1 LKEPAMSWEIL
12 VLLSCTFLAVSGV
25 TFLAFQRIWAIDK
38 RVDARLRDLPHG
50 RTTQRFIRRTRGA
63 ENTDRRFRSKLF
75 SVAARLIPDDQ
86 RERTRLQARLLHA
99 GVYASWAP
107 SVFLFIKLMLIAA
120 PPIVGLIVA
129 ELGLISPNRALFCGG
144 IGGGFGLLLPSLW
157 LQRRKSRRQAALCR
171 SLPDFLDLLVACVQ
185 SGLSL
190 EAALQRVTDEL
201 ALAYPLLSGE
211 MAIVQRQVELG
222 ATPDVA
228 LRSFAERSDLSPLYS
243 LSTLIEQARRFGTS
257 VTDAL
262 RAQAEMLR
270 YQREQRAEELAQK
283 ASVKILFPT
292 LLCIFPAIFVVLVGP
307 AAVLLYEK
315 FSVDQPTAARS
326 N

>member
-1 LKEPAMSWEIL
+1 MSWQI
-12 VLLSCTFLAVSGV
+12 VTLLFCTFAAVSGV
-25 TFLAFQRIWAIDK
+25 TFVALHRIWAIDE
-38 RVDARLRDLPHG
+38 RVDARLRDLPNG
-50 RTTQRFIRRTRGA
+50 RTTMRLSRRPRGGDDPSMKLRA
-63 ENTDRRFRSKLF
+63 RVFRI
-75 SVAARLIPDDQ
+75 AARLVPDDK
-86 RERTRLQARLLHA
+86 RERTRLEARLVQA
-99 GVYASWAP
+99 GIYASWAT
-107 SVFLFIKLMLIAA
+107 SLFLFIKLMLIAV
-120 PPIVGLIVA
+120 PPLVGLVLA
-129 ELGLISPNRALFCGG
+129 EAGLVSPNRALFCGG
-144 IGGGFGLLLPSLW
+144 VAGGLGLLLPSLW
-157 LQRRKSRRQAALCR
+157 LQRRKSRRQATLSR

-190 EAALQRVTDEL
+190 EAAMQRVTDEL
-201 ALAYPLLSGE
+201 TLAYPLLSGE
-211 MAIVQRQVELG
+211 MSIVQRQIELG
-222 ATPDVA
+222 ATPDLA
-228 LRSFAERSDLSPLYS
+228 LRSFAERSDLSALYS

-270 YQREQRAEELAQK
+270 HQREQRAEELAQK

-315 FSVDQPTAARS
+315 FSAPPPAEVRS

>member
-1 LKEPAMSWEIL
+1 LKGPAMNWEIIA
-12 VLLSCTFLAVSGV
+12 LLACTFLAVSGA
-25 TFLAFQRIWAIDK
+25 TLFALQRIWALDQ
-38 RVDARLRDLPHG
+38 RVDARLRELPQG
-50 RTTQRFIRRTRGA
+50 RSAPRVGRRVRSA
-63 ENTDRRFRSKLF
+63 EGQPQQLRAKVF
-75 SVAARLIPDDQ
+75 SIAARLIPDDQ

-99 GVYASWAP
+99 GIYASWAP
-107 SVFLFIKLMLIAA
+107 SLFLFIKL
-120 PPIVGLIVA
+120 VLIVA
-129 ELGLISPNRALFCGG
+129 PPLVGLVLAEVGILPPNRALFCGG
-144 IGGGFGLLLPSLW
+144 VAGGLGLLLPSLW
-157 LQRRKSRRQAALCR
+157 LSRRKARRQAALCR
-171 SLPDFLDLLVACVQ
+171 SLPDFLDLMVACVQ

-201 ALAYPLLSGE
+201 VLAYPLLSGE

-222 ATPDVA
+222 ATPDLA

-257 VTDAL
+257 ITDAL
-262 RAQAEMLR
+262 RTQAEMLR

-307 AAVLLYEK
+307 AGILLYEK
-315 FSVDQPTAARS
+315 FSAEPPTAARS
-326 N
+326 K

>member
-1 LKEPAMSWEIL
+1 MGWEF
-12 VLLSCTFLAVSGV
+12 LLLMTCTFLAVSGV
-25 TFLAFQRIWAIDK
+25 TFLAFHRIWAIDE
-38 RVDARLRDLPHG
+38 RVDARLRDLP
-50 RTTQRFIRRTRGA
+50 RGGA
-63 ENTDRRFRSKLF
+63 ARRFSRRIRSGDQQSRKLRSKVASL
-75 SVAARLIPDDQ
+75 AARLIPNDQ
-86 RERTRLQARLLHA
+86 RERTRLQARLVQA
-99 GVYASWAP
+99 GIYASWAP
-107 SVFLFIKLMLIAA
+107 NVFVLAKLL
-120 PPIVGLIVA
+120 LIVVPPVIGLVLA
-129 ELGLISPNRALFCGG
+129 EGGVLGPHRALFYGG
-144 IGGGFGLLLPSLW
+144 IAGGLGLLVPSLW
-157 LQRRKSRRQAALCR
+157 LQRRKTRRQTTLCR

-211 MAIVQRQVELG
+211 MAIVQRQIELG
-222 ATPDVA
+222 ATPDLA
-228 LRSFAERSDLSPLYS
+228 LRNFAERSDLSPLYS

-257 VTDAL
+257 ITDAL

-307 AAVLLYEK
+307 AAMQLYEK
-315 FSVDQPTAARS
+315 FSDERPSAVRS
-326 N
+326 E

>member
-1 LKEPAMSWEIL
+1 MSWESFG
-12 VLLSCTFLAVSGV
+12 LLACTFLAVSGATLFV
-25 TFLAFQRIWAIDK
+25 FQRIWAIDQ
-38 RVDARLRDLPHG
+38 RVDARLRELPHNQMVPRIG
-50 RTTQRFIRRTRGA
+50 RRPRSAEDQSQRLSSRV
-63 ENTDRRFRSKLF
+63 FR
-75 SVAARLIPDDQ
+75 VAARLVPDDQ
-86 RERTRLQARLLHA
+86 RERTRLQARLLQA
-99 GVYASWAP
+99 GIYAAWAP
-107 SVFLFIKLMLIAA
+107 SVFLFVKLMLIAA
-120 PPIVGLIVA
+120 PPVVGLILA
-129 ELGLISPNRALFCGG
+129 EFGLLDPHRALLCGG
-144 IGGGFGLLLPSLW
+144 IAGGFGLLLPSLW

-201 ALAYPLLSGE
+201 TLAYPLLSGE
-211 MAIVQRQVELG
+211 MAVVQRQIELG
-222 ATPDVA
+222 ATPDLA
-228 LRSFAERSDLSPLYS
+228 LRGFAERSDLSALFS

-262 RAQAEMLR
+262 RTQAEMLR

-315 FSVDQPTAARS
+315 FSVEPPTTVRS

>member
-1 LKEPAMSWEIL
+1 MGWEIL
-12 VLLSCTFLAVSGV
+12 ALLFCTFLAVSGV
-25 TFLAFQRIWAIDK
+25 TFLAFHRIWALDE
-38 RVDARLRDLPHG
+38 RVDARLRELPHTG
-50 RTTQRFIRRTRGA
+50 TAPRFARRALGGG
-63 ENTDRRFRSKLF
+63 DQPKQLRSKVF
-75 SVAARLIPDDQ
+75 RIAARLIPDDQ

-99 GVYASWAP
+99 GIYVSWGP
-107 SVFLFIKLMLIAA
+107 SAFVFVKLMLIAT
-120 PPIVGLIVA
+120 PPIVGLVLA
-129 ELGLISPNRALFCGG
+129 EAGILNPNRALFFGG
-144 IGGGFGLLLPSLW
+144 IAGCFGLLLPSLW
-157 LQRRKSRRQAALCR
+157 LQRRKSRRQVALCR

-201 ALAYPLLSGE
+201 TIAYPLLSGE
-211 MAIVQRQVELG
+211 MAIVQRQIELG
-222 ATPDVA
+222 ATPDLA
-228 LRSFAERSDLSPLYS
+228 LRGFAERSDLSPLYS

-262 RAQAEMLR
+262 RTQAEMLR

-315 FSVDQPTAARS
+315 FSTEPPTAVRS
-326 N
+326 H

>member
-1 LKEPAMSWEIL
+1 MSWEIL
-12 VLLSCTFLAVSGV
+12 VLLFCTFLAVSGV

-50 RTTQRFIRRTRGA
+50 RTAQRFIRRTKSA
-63 ENTDRRFRSKLF
+63 EKPDRRLSSKIF

-107 SVFLFIKLMLIAA
+107 SVFLFVKLMLIAA
-120 PPIVGLIVA
+120 PPIVGLVAA
-129 ELGLISPNRALFCGG
+129 ELGLLNLNPNRALLCGG
-144 IGGGFGLLLPSLW
+144 VAGGFGLLLPGLW

-257 VTDAL
+257 VTEAL

-315 FSVDQPTAARS
+315 FSVDQPTAVRS

>member
-1 LKEPAMSWEIL
+1 MSLELL

-25 TFLAFQRIWAIDK
+25 TFLAFQRIWAIDE
-38 RVDARLRDLPHG
+38 RVDARLRDLPRG
-50 RTTQRFIRRTRGA
+50 RTAPRFSRRPRGTA
-63 ENTDRRFRSKLF
+63 DPSRQLRSKIF
-75 SVAARLIPDDQ
+75 SIAARLVPDDQ

-99 GVYASWAP
+99 GIYASWAP

-120 PPIVGLIVA
+120 PPIVGLVLA
-129 ELGLISPNRALFCGG
+129 ELGLLNPNRALLCGG
-144 IGGGFGLLLPSLW
+144 LAGGFGLLLPSLW
-157 LQRRKSRRQAALCR
+157 LHRRKSRRQAAICR

-201 ALAYPLLSGE
+201 TLAYPLLSGE
-211 MAIVQRQVELG
+211 MAIVQRQIELG
-222 ATPDVA
+222 ATPDLA
-228 LRSFAERSDLSPLYS
+228 LRSFAERSDLSPLFS

-257 VTDAL
+257 VVDAL

-292 LLCIFPAIFVVLVGP
+292 LLCIFPTIFVVLVGP

-315 FSVDQPTAARS
+315 FSDEPPNAVQTK
-326 N
+326 

>member
-1 LKEPAMSWEIL
+1 MSWEIL
-12 VLLSCTFLAVSGV
+12 VLLACTFVAVSGA
-25 TFLAFQRIWAIDK
+25 TLFAFQRIWAIDE
-38 RVDARLRDLPHG
+38 RVDARLRDLPQN
-50 RTTQRFIRRTRGA
+50 RTAPRFSRRTRGIDA
-63 ENTDRRFRSKLF
+63 QSRQSRSKLF
-75 SVAARLIPDDQ
+75 SMAARLVLDDQ

-107 SVFLFIKLMLIAA
+107 SVFLFFKLMLMAA
-120 PPIVGLIVA
+120 PPIVGLVLA
-129 ELGLISPNRALFCGG
+129 ELGLLDPNRALLCGG
-144 IGGGFGLLLPSLW
+144 MAGGLGLLLPSLW
-157 LQRRKSRRQAALCR
+157 LHRRKSRRQAALCR

-201 ALAYPLLSGE
+201 TLAYPLLSGE
-211 MAIVQRQVELG
+211 MAIVQRQIELG
-222 ATPDVA
+222 ATPDLA

-262 RAQAEMLR
+262 RTQAEMLR

-315 FSVDQPTAARS
+315 FSVEQPNAVRS
-326 N
+326 Q

>member
-1 LKEPAMSWEIL
+1 MSWEM
-12 VLLSCTFLAVSGV
+12 LLSLFCTFLAVSGV
-25 TFLAFQRIWAIDK
+25 TFLALQRIWALDE
-38 RVDARLRDLPHG
+38 RVDARLRALPHG
-50 RTTQRFIRRTRGA
+50 RMAPRVGRRYRGG
-63 ENTDRRFRSKLF
+63 ENQPERFRSKVF
-75 SVAARLIPDDQ
+75 RVAARLIPDDK
-86 RERTRLQARLLHA
+86 RERTRLEARLFQA
-99 GVYASWAP
+99 GIYVSWAP
-107 SVFLFIKLMLIAA
+107 SVFLFVKLTLIAA
-120 PPIVGLIVA
+120 PPILSLILAESGLVSA
-129 ELGLISPNRALFCGG
+129 NRALFLGG
-144 IGGGFGLLLPSLW
+144 ILGGLGLLLPGLW
-157 LQRRKSRRQAALCR
+157 LQRRKSLRQATLCR
-171 SLPDFLDLLVACVQ
+171 SLPDFLDLMVACVQ

-201 ALAYPLLSGE
+201 TVAYPLLSSE
-211 MAIVQRQVELG
+211 MSIVQRQIELG
-222 ATPDVA
+222 ATPDLA
-228 LRSFAERSDLSPLYS
+228 LRSFAERSALSALYS

-257 VTDAL
+257 ITDAL

-315 FSVDQPTAARS
+315 FSAEPPSASRS

>member
-1 LKEPAMSWEIL
+1 MSWESFA
-12 VLLSCTFLAVSGV
+12 LLACTFLAVSGV
-25 TFLAFQRIWAIDK
+25 TLFAFQRIWAIDE
-38 RVDARLRDLPHG
+38 RVDARLRALPG
-50 RTTQRFIRRTRGA
+50 RRAVPRFSRRARSVEPPSGQS
-63 ENTDRRFRSKLF
+63 RSKILGI
-75 SVAARLIPDDQ
+75 AARLIPDDQ
-86 RERTRLQARLLHA
+86 REHTRLQVRLIHA

-107 SVFLFIKLMLIAA
+107 SVLLFVKLMLMAA
-120 PPIVGLIVA
+120 PPIVGFVLA
-129 ELGLISPNRALFCGG
+129 EIGMLDPNRALFFGG
-144 IGGGFGLLLPSLW
+144 VAGGLGLLLPSLW
-157 LQRRKSRRQAALCR
+157 LQRRKSRRQAAICR

-190 EAALQRVTDEL
+190 EGALQRVTDEL
-201 ALAYPLLSGE
+201 TLAYPLLSGE
-211 MAIVQRQVELG
+211 MAIVQRQMELG
-222 ATPDVA
+222 ATPDLA
-228 LRSFAERSDLSPLYS
+228 LRSFAERSDLSPLYT

-262 RAQAEMLR
+262 RTQAEMLR

-315 FSVDQPTAARS
+315 FSAEPPTAARS
-326 N
+326 S

>member
-1 LKEPAMSWEIL
+1 MSWEIF
-12 VLLSCTFLAVSGV
+12 VLLACTFLAVSGA
-25 TFLAFQRIWAIDK
+25 TLFAFQRIWAIDE
-38 RVDARLRDLPHG
+38 RVDARLRDLPQSHKAP
-50 RTTQRFIRRTRGA
+50 RFSRRTRGP
-63 ENTDRRFRSKLF
+63 ESQSRQSRSRLF
-75 SVAARLIPDDQ
+75 SIAARLVPDDQ

-107 SVFLFIKLMLIAA
+107 SVFLFFKLMLMAA
-120 PPIVGLIVA
+120 PPIVGFVLA
-129 ELGLISPNRALFCGG
+129 ELGLLDGNRALLGG
-144 IGGGFGLLLPSLW
+144 AIVGGLGLLLPSLW

-201 ALAYPLLSGE
+201 TLAYPLLSGE
-211 MAIVQRQVELG
+211 MAIVQRQIELG
-222 ATPDVA
+222 ATPDLA

-262 RAQAEMLR
+262 RTQAEMLR

-315 FSVDQPTAARS
+315 FSVEQPNAVRS
-326 N
+326 Q